1 MPEHPHA
8 VHFTKDQRRPTARR
22 IHVEEDLL
30 KVAEQVSDKNGTHP
44 SPTSA
49 LIYLMRN
56 LTLLPTSKIQQSD
69 SRSKKHIA
77 SITPTIN
84 SDAKADGLNEEKLK
98 EVRLMSWT
106 DENALN

>member
-30 KVAEQVSDKNGTHP
+30 KVAEQ
-44 SPTSA
+44 
-49 LIYLMRN
+49 
-56 LTLLPTSKIQQSD
+56 IQQSD

-84 SDAKADGLNEEKLK
+84 SDAKADGLTEEKLK
-98 EVRLMSWT
+98 ELGF
-106 DENALN
+106 DGPAEQNK

>member
-44 SPTSA
+44 YTN
-49 LIYLMRN
+49 IWCG
-56 LTLLPTSKIQQSD
+56 I
-69 SRSKKHIA
+69 
-77 SITPTIN
+77 
-84 SDAKADGLNEEKLK
+84 
-98 EVRLMSWT
+98 
-106 DENALN
+106 